1 MGQNKAMST
10 EPSVGRLGNGC
21 STARAGSTPTFA
33 DLKGKLM
40 SPLNFA
46 SLGFLV
52 IGLVT
57 TGVIGW
63 FTLRRIGD
71 FTERSNAYRWLVAF
85 GLSICTFMSAMPQ
98 LGQNQLWIL
107 LLPFAG
113 TWLSLDSLHRNGE
126 VAMHR
131 DAKMASSESKI
142 A

>member
-1 MGQNKAMST
+1 MPN
-10 EPSVGRLGNGC
+10 PSLKPSANVTG
-21 STARAGSTPTFA
+21 
-33 DLKGKLM
+33 LKGELM
-40 SPLNFA
+40 SHLNLS
-46 SLGFLV
+46 SLGFLM
-52 IGLVT
+52 IGLVA
-57 TGVIGW
+57 TGIIGW
-63 FTLRRIGD
+63 FTLRRIAD

-113 TWLSLDSLHRNGE
+113 TWLSLDSLHRSGE

-131 DAKMASSESKI
+131 DAKMVSSETKI